1 MSKTDRVIISSC
13 ENVARMVEEMKKSYE
28 THNEEIKKLLEENK
42 KLLEQINEKI
52 K

>member
-13 ENVARMVEEMKKSYE
+13 ENVAKAVEELKNSYE
-28 THNEEIKKLLEENK
+28 SQNEEIKKLLEENK
-42 KLLEQINEKI
+42 KLLELINEKI